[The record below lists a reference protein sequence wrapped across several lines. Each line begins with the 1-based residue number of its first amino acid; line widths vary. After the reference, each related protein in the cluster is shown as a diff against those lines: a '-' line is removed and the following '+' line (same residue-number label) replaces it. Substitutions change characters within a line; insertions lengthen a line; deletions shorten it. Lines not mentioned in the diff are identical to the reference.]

1 MGMGG
6 VNAPPSLKEAIMAK
20 GESVKLN
27 TEDMKWKAEGDART
41 LEDAELIRGDQKRLK
56 AAMKVMDDKMNA
68 MQNAKEAN
76 MDAMAGK
83 MFKDMKKSD

>member
-20 GESVKLN
+20 GESVDK
-27 TEDMKWKAEGDART
+27 KWKAEGDART